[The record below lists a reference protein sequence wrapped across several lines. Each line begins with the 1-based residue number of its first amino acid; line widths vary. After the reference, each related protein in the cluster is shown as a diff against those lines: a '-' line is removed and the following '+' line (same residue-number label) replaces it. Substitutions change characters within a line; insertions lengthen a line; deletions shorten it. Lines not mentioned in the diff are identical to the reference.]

1 MGGARFVE
9 FNCKSGRTN
18 YMKKHHLC
26 LISVAVL
33 TAGCTSYRHPEPVQA
48 KDALRHAMTEQ
59 SKAGALT
66 SVPKSVQSEL
76 LQLNRP
82 PQAISMPEPRLRI
95 AAHDVDAV
103 EFFGS
108 LFKGSRYS
116 VAVHPG
122 VAGQISVEL
131 KDVTLTEVLAV
142 VGDMYGFDVQRK
154 GNVFHVYPA
163 GLRTETIPVN
173 YLMMSRRGLS
183 RTSVSTGGVA
193 SNDSNSSNNNNF
205 DNANGSTNNNT
216 SNRSSNGG
224 SGSDGNGTRIETDT
238 NSDYWTDLRDTLQ
251 ILVGSG
257 DGRAVITSPQAG
269 LVTVRAYPK
278 ELKAVREFLSQSESH
293 LKRQVVLEARILEVA
308 LSEGYEQGVDWSGL
322 TASWDGN
329 KGIPTVAQP
338 ILTAPGSDP
347 AYKLLNGAGSLGTSL
362 VGATNPIFKAI
373 GGGAGFT
380 ITDGNFNVAVNLLKT
395 QGDVNTLSSPRVTA
409 TNNQKAVIKVGTDE
423 YYVTNASTTITT
435 TPTGTDKTPNVEL
448 TPFFSGIALDV
459 TPQIDEDGKVLLH
472 IHPSV
477 IDTEEQN
484 KVIDMGTTG
493 GKLQLPLA
501 KSSIRESD
509 TVVQANNGD
518 IIVIGGLMKTDKQ
531 EIVSKV
537 PLLGDIPWVGEAFT
551 NRREST
557 KKVELVIL
565 LKPTV
570 VEKDTWQNELQRSS
584 ELLDKWYPPKG

>member
-1 MGGARFVE
+1 
-9 FNCKSGRTN
+9 
-18 YMKKHHLC
+18 MKKHPFC
-26 LISVAVL
+26 LLPLALAV
-33 TAGCTSYRHPEPVQA
+33 AGCTTYRHPEPVQA
-48 KDALRHAMTEQ
+48 KDALKQAMSEQ
-59 SKAGALT
+59 SPTAPLT
-66 SVPKSVQSEL
+66 SLPPSVQSEL

-82 PQAISMPEPRLRI
+82 QQPMTIPEKRMRI

-122 VAGQISVEL
+122 VAGVISVEL
-131 KDVTLTEVLAV
+131 KDVTLQEALAT

-173 YLMMSRRGLS
+173 YLMMARRGLS
-183 RTSVSTGGVA
+183 RTSVSTGGVTA
-193 SNDSNSSNNNNF
+193 NDNNNGNNNNF
-205 DNANGSTNNNT
+205 DNGLNNSGNNNSQGNT
-216 SNRSSNGG
+216 AGG
-224 SGSDGNGTRIETDT
+224 DNNTNSNGTRIETDS
-238 NSDYWTDLRDTLQ
+238 NNDYWTDLRDALQTL
-251 ILVGSG
+251 IGTG
-257 DGRAVITSPQAG
+257 EGRAVITSPQAG

-278 ELKAVREFLSQSESH
+278 ELKAVREFLDQSGEH
-293 LKRQVVLEARILEVA
+293 LKRQVVLEARILEVS
-308 LSEGYEQGVDWSGL
+308 LNEGYEQGVDWSGL
-322 TASWDGN
+322 SASWDGG
-329 KGIPTVAQP
+329 KGIT
-338 ILTAPGSDP
+338 G
-347 AYKLLNGAGSLGTSL
+347 GGSLMDS
-362 VGATNPIFKAI
+362 PIASTPNQIFRAL

-380 ITDGNFNVAVNLLKT
+380 ISDGNFNVAVSLLKT

-423 YYVTNASTTITT
+423 YFVTNASTTTT
-435 TPTGTDKTPNVEL
+435 TSGTSAPIVTPNVEL

-459 TPQIDEDGKVLLH
+459 TPQIDEQGKVLLH

-477 IDTEEQN
+477 IDTEEQS
-484 KVIDMGTTG
+484 KTISVGTADP
-493 GKLQLPLA
+493 LVLPLA

-518 IIVIGGLMKTDKQ
+518 IIVIGGLMKTDRQ

-551 NRREST
+551 NRRESNR
-557 KKVELVIL
+557 KVELVIL

-570 VEKDTWQNELQRSS
+570 VEKDTWQKELQRSS
-584 ELLDKWYPPKG
+584 ELLDKWYPSKG

>member
-1 MGGARFVE
+1 
-9 FNCKSGRTN
+9 
-18 YMKKHHLC
+18 MKKHHLC

-183 RTSVSTGGVA
+183 RTSVSTGGVT
-193 SNDSNSSNNNNF
+193 SNDNNNSNNNNL
-205 DNANGSTNNNT
+205 DNANGSANNST
-216 SNRSSNGG
+216 SNRSSNGS

-251 ILVGSG
+251 TLIGSG

-278 ELKAVREFLSQSESH
+278 ELKAVREFLNQSENH

-308 LSEGYEQGVDWSGL
+308 LNEGYEQGVDWSGL
-322 TASWDGN
+322 SASWDGN
-329 KGIPTVAQP
+329 KGIT
-338 ILTAPGSDP
+338 G
-347 AYKLLNGAGSLGTSL
+347 GGSLAPTQLPS
-362 VGATNPIFKAI
+362 TPNQIFSAL
-373 GGGAGFT
+373 GGGAGFK
-380 ITDGNFNVAVNLLKT
+380 ISDGNFNVAVNLLKT

-423 YYVTNASTTITT
+423 YFVTNASTTTVT
-435 TPTGTDKTPNVEL
+435 STGTAEPIVTPNVEL

-459 TPQIDEDGKVLLH
+459 TPQIDEEGKVLLH

-477 IDTEEQN
+477 IDTEEQKKIIN
-484 KVIDMGTTG
+484 VGTA
-493 GKLQLPLA
+493 KPLELPLA

>member
-1 MGGARFVE
+1 
-9 FNCKSGRTN
+9 
-18 YMKKHHLC
+18 MKKHHFC
-26 LISVAVL
+26 LLPLALAVA
-33 TAGCTSYRHPEPVQA
+33 ACTSYQHPEPVQA
-48 KDALRHAMTEQ
+48 KDALKQAMNEQ
-59 SKAGALT
+59 TPTAPLT
-66 SVPKSVQSEL
+66 TLPPSVQSEL

-82 PQAISMPEPRLRI
+82 QQPLAIPEKRLRI

-122 VAGQISVEL
+122 VAGAISVEL
-131 KDVTLTEVLAV
+131 KDVTLQEALAT

-173 YLMMSRRGLS
+173 YLMMARRGLS
-183 RTSVSTGGVA
+183 RTSVSTGGVTA
-193 SNDSNSSNNNNF
+193 NDNNNNGNNNF
-205 DNANGSTNNNT
+205 DSSGNNNGG
-216 SNRSSNGG
+216 NNNLGSSNGDNG
-224 SGSDGNGTRIETDT
+224 NSNNSNGTRIETDS
-238 NSDYWTDLRDTLQ
+238 NNDYWTDLRDALQTL
-251 ILVGSG
+251 IGTG

-278 ELKAVREFLSQSESH
+278 ELKAVREFLDQSGEH
-293 LKRQVVLEARILEVA
+293 LKRQVVLEARILEVS
-308 LSEGYEQGVDWSGL
+308 LNEGYEQGVDWSGL
-322 TASWDGN
+322 SASWDGN
-329 KGIPTVAQP
+329 KGIT
-338 ILTAPGSDP
+338 G
-347 AYKLLNGAGSLGTSL
+347 GGSLLDS
-362 VGATNPIFKAI
+362 PIASTPNQIFRAL

-380 ITDGNFNVAVNLLKT
+380 ISDGNFNVAVSLLKT

-423 YYVTNASTTITT
+423 YFVTNASTTTT
-435 TPTGTDKTPNVEL
+435 TSGNSAPIVTPNVEL

-459 TPQIDEDGKVLLH
+459 TPQIDEAGRVLLH

-484 KVIDMGTTG
+484 KTINVGTADP
-493 GKLQLPLA
+493 LVLPLA
-501 KSSIRESD
+501 KSAIRESD

-570 VEKDTWQNELQRSS
+570 VEKDTWQQELQRSS

>member
-1 MGGARFVE
+1 
-9 FNCKSGRTN
+9 
-18 YMKKHHLC
+18 MKKHRLC
-26 LISVAVL
+26 LITVAMMA
-33 TAGCTSYRHPEPVQA
+33 AGCTTYQHPEPTQA
-48 KDALRHAMTEQ
+48 KDALKQAMNEQ
-59 SKAGALT
+59 QKQAAPLTAL
-66 SVPKSVQSEL
+66 PKSVQSEL

-82 PQAISMPEPRLRI
+82 QMPVGMPEKRLRI
-95 AAHDVDAV
+95 AAHDVEAV

-122 VAGQISVEL
+122 VAGLVSVEL
-131 KDVTLTEVLAV
+131 KDVTLPEVLAV

-154 GNVFHVYPA
+154 GNVFHIYPA

-183 RTSVSTGGVA
+183 RTSVSTGGVTA
-193 SNDSNSSNNNNF
+193 NDSNNSSDSSFDSASNNN
-205 DNANGSTNNNT
+205 STNNSSGN
-216 SNRSSNGG
+216 NSNGN
-224 SGSDGNGTRIETDT
+224 SSNGTRIETDT
-238 NSDYWTDLRDTLQ
+238 NSDYWTDLRDSLQTL
-251 ILVGSG
+251 IGTG

-269 LVTVRAYPK
+269 LVTIRAYPK
-278 ELKAVREFLSQSESH
+278 ELKAVREFLTQSESH
-293 LKRQVVLEARILEVA
+293 LKRQVVLEARIIEVA
-308 LSEGYEQGVDWSGL
+308 LNEGYEQGVDWSGL
-322 TASWDGN
+322 SASWDGN
-329 KGIPTVAQP
+329 KGIT
-338 ILTAPGSDP
+338 G
-347 AYKLLNGAGSLGTSL
+347 GGSLANTQL
-362 VGATNPIFKAI
+362 PTTPNQIFTAL
-373 GGGAGFT
+373 GGGAGFKVS
-380 ITDGNFNVAVNLLKT
+380 DGNFNVAVNLLKT

-423 YYVTNASTTITT
+423 YFVTNASTTTVSTT
-435 TPTGTDKTPNVEL
+435 SGDRTTPNVEL
-448 TPFFSGIALDV
+448 TPFFSGISLDV
-459 TPQIDEDGKVLLH
+459 TPQIDEEGKVLLH

-477 IDTEEQN
+477 IDTEEQTKTI
-484 KVIDMGTTG
+484 KVTDSDT
-493 GKLQLPLA
+493 LVLPLA

-531 EIVSKV
+531 ESVSKV

-557 KKVELVIL
+557 KKVELVIM

-584 ELLDKWYPPKG
+584 ELLDKWYPAKG

>member
-1 MGGARFVE
+1 
-9 FNCKSGRTN
+9 
-18 YMKKHHLC
+18 MKKHRLC
-26 LISVAVL
+26 LITVAMMA
-33 TAGCTSYRHPEPVQA
+33 AGCTTYQHPEPTQA
-48 KDALRHAMTEQ
+48 KDALKQAMNEQ
-59 SKAGALT
+59 QKQAAPLTAL
-66 SVPKSVQSEL
+66 PKSVQSEL

-82 PQAISMPEPRLRI
+82 QIPVGMPEKRLRI
-95 AAHDVDAV
+95 AAHDVEAV

-122 VAGQISVEL
+122 VAGLVSVEL
-131 KDVTLTEVLAV
+131 KDVTLPEVLAV

-154 GNVFHVYPA
+154 GNVFHIYPA

-183 RTSVSTGGVA
+183 RTSVSTGGVTA
-193 SNDSNSSNNNNF
+193 NDSNNSSDSSFDSASNNNS
-205 DNANGSTNNNT
+205 GSNSST
-216 SNRSSNGG
+216 SNNSSGDNN
-224 SGSDGNGTRIETDT
+224 NGTRIETDT
-238 NSDYWTDLRDTLQ
+238 NSDYWTDLRDSLQTL
-251 ILVGSG
+251 IGTG

-269 LVTVRAYPK
+269 LVTIRAYPK
-278 ELKAVREFLSQSESH
+278 ELKAVREFLTQSESH
-293 LKRQVVLEARILEVA
+293 LKRQVVLEARIIEVA
-308 LSEGYEQGVDWSGL
+308 LNEGYEQGVDWSGL
-322 TASWDGN
+322 SASWDGN
-329 KGIPTVAQP
+329 KGITGGQ
-338 ILTAPGSDP
+338 
-347 AYKLLNGAGSLGTSL
+347 SLANTQLPS
-362 VGATNPIFKAI
+362 TPNQIFSAL
-373 GGGAGFT
+373 GGGAGFK
-380 ITDGNFNVAVNLLKT
+380 ISDGNFNVAVNLLKT

-435 TPTGTDKTPNVEL
+435 TSTGTDKTPNVEL

-459 TPQIDEDGKVLLH
+459 TPQIDEEGKVLLH

-484 KVIDMGTTG
+484 KVIDMGTSG

-557 KKVELVIL
+557 KKVELVIM

-584 ELLDKWYPPKG
+584 ELLDKWYPAKG

>member
-1 MGGARFVE
+1 
-9 FNCKSGRTN
+9 
-18 YMKKHHLC
+18 MKKHRLC
-26 LISVAVL
+26 LITVAMMA
-33 TAGCTSYRHPEPVQA
+33 TGCTTYQHPEPTQA
-48 KDALRHAMTEQ
+48 KDALKQAMNEQ
-59 SKAGALT
+59 QKQAAPLTAL
-66 SVPKSVQSEL
+66 PKSVQSEL

-82 PQAISMPEPRLRI
+82 QMPVGMPEKRLRI
-95 AAHDVDAV
+95 AAHDVEAV

-122 VAGQISVEL
+122 VAGLVSVEL
-131 KDVTLTEVLAV
+131 KDVTLPEVLAV

-154 GNVFHVYPA
+154 GNVFHIYPA

-183 RTSVSTGGVA
+183 RTSVSTGGVTA
-193 SNDSNSSNNNNF
+193 NDSNNSSDSSFDSASNNN
-205 DNANGSTNNNT
+205 STNNSSGNN
-216 SNRSSNGG
+216 SNGNSSNG
-224 SGSDGNGTRIETDT
+224 SRIETDT
-238 NSDYWTDLRDTLQ
+238 NSDYWTDLRDSLQTL
-251 ILVGSG
+251 IGTG

-269 LVTVRAYPK
+269 LVTIRAYPK
-278 ELKAVREFLSQSESH
+278 ELKAVREFLNQSDSH
-293 LKRQVVLEARILEVA
+293 LKRQVVLEARIIEVA
-308 LSEGYEQGVDWSGL
+308 LNEGYEQGVDWSGL
-322 TASWDGN
+322 SASWDGN
-329 KGIPTVAQP
+329 KGIT
-338 ILTAPGSDP
+338 G
-347 AYKLLNGAGSLGTSL
+347 GGSLANTQL
-362 VGATNPIFKAI
+362 PTTPNQIFTAL
-373 GGGAGFT
+373 GGGAGFKVS
-380 ITDGNFNVAVNLLKT
+380 DGNFNVAVNLLKT

-423 YYVTNASTTITT
+423 YFVTNASTTTVSTT
-435 TPTGTDKTPNVEL
+435 SGDRTTPNVEL
-448 TPFFSGIALDV
+448 TPFFSGISLDV
-459 TPQIDEDGKVLLH
+459 TPQIDEEGKVLLH

-477 IDTEEQN
+477 IDTEEQTKTI
-484 KVIDMGTTG
+484 KVTDSDT
-493 GKLQLPLA
+493 LVLPLA

-557 KKVELVIL
+557 KKVELVIM

-584 ELLDKWYPPKG
+584 ELLDKWYPAKG

>member
-1 MGGARFVE
+1 
-9 FNCKSGRTN
+9 
-18 YMKKHHLC
+18 MKKHHFC
-26 LISVAVL
+26 LLPLALAVA
-33 TAGCTSYRHPEPVQA
+33 ACTSYQHPEPVQA
-48 KDALRHAMTEQ
+48 KDALKQAMNEQ
-59 SKAGALT
+59 TPTAPLT
-66 SVPKSVQSEL
+66 TLPPSVQSEL

-82 PQAISMPEPRLRI
+82 QQPLAVPEKRLRI

-122 VAGQISVEL
+122 VAGAISVEL
-131 KDVTLTEVLAV
+131 KGVTLQEALAT

-173 YLMMSRRGLS
+173 YLMMARRGLS
-183 RTSVSTGGVA
+183 RTSVSTGGVTA
-193 SNDSNSSNNNNF
+193 NDNNNN
-205 DNANGSTNNNT
+205 GNNNVD
-216 SNRSSNGG
+216 SSGNNNGGNNNLGSSNGDNG
-224 SGSDGNGTRIETDT
+224 NSNNSNGTRIETDS
-238 NSDYWTDLRDTLQ
+238 NNDYWTDLRDALQTL
-251 ILVGSG
+251 IGTG
-257 DGRAVITSPQAG
+257 EGRAVITSPQAG

-278 ELKAVREFLSQSESH
+278 ELKAVREFLDQSGEH
-293 LKRQVVLEARILEVA
+293 LKRQVVLEARILEVS
-308 LSEGYEQGVDWSGL
+308 LNEGYEQGVDWSGL
-322 TASWDGN
+322 SASWDGN
-329 KGIPTVAQP
+329 KGIT
-338 ILTAPGSDP
+338 G
-347 AYKLLNGAGSLGTSL
+347 GGSLLDS
-362 VGATNPIFKAI
+362 PIASTPNQIFRAL

-380 ITDGNFNVAVNLLKT
+380 ISDGNFNVAVSLLKT

-423 YYVTNASTTITT
+423 YFVTNASTTTT
-435 TPTGTDKTPNVEL
+435 TSGNSAPIVTPNVEL

-459 TPQIDEDGKVLLH
+459 TPQIDEAGRVLLH

-484 KVIDMGTTG
+484 KTINVGTADP
-493 GKLQLPLA
+493 LVLPLA
-501 KSSIRESD
+501 KSAIRESD

-570 VEKDTWQNELQRSS
+570 VEKDTWQQELQRSS

>member
-1 MGGARFVE
+1 
-9 FNCKSGRTN
+9 
-18 YMKKHHLC
+18 MKKHRLC
-26 LISVAVL
+26 LITVAMMA
-33 TAGCTSYRHPEPVQA
+33 AGCTTYQHPEPTQA
-48 KDALRHAMTEQ
+48 KDALKQAMNEQ
-59 SKAGALT
+59 QKQAAPLTAL
-66 SVPKSVQSEL
+66 PKSVQSEL

-82 PQAISMPEPRLRI
+82 QMPVGMPEKRLRI
-95 AAHDVDAV
+95 AAHDVEAV

-122 VAGQISVEL
+122 VAGLVSVEL
-131 KDVTLTEVLAV
+131 KDVTLPEVLAV

-154 GNVFHVYPA
+154 GNVFHIYPA

-183 RTSVSTGGVA
+183 RTSVSTGGVTANDNNNGSNNSSFDSA
-193 SNDSNSSNNNNF
+193 SNNSGSNSS
-205 DNANGSTNNNT
+205 
-216 SNRSSNGG
+216 SSNNS
-224 SGSDGNGTRIETDT
+224 SGDNSNGTRIETDT
-238 NSDYWTDLRDTLQ
+238 NSDYWTDLRDSLQTL
-251 ILVGSG
+251 IGTG

-269 LVTVRAYPK
+269 LVTIRAYPK
-278 ELKAVREFLSQSESH
+278 ELKAVREFLNQSDSH
-293 LKRQVVLEARILEVA
+293 LKRQVVLEARIIEVA
-308 LSEGYEQGVDWSGL
+308 LNEGYEQGVDWSGL
-322 TASWDGN
+322 SASWDGN
-329 KGIPTVAQP
+329 KGITGGQ
-338 ILTAPGSDP
+338 
-347 AYKLLNGAGSLGTSL
+347 SLANTQLPS
-362 VGATNPIFKAI
+362 TPNQIFSAL
-373 GGGAGFT
+373 GGGAGFK
-380 ITDGNFNVAVNLLKT
+380 ISDGNFNVAVNLLKT

-435 TPTGTDKTPNVEL
+435 TSTGTDKTPNVEL

-459 TPQIDEDGKVLLH
+459 TPQIDEEGKVLLH

-484 KVIDMGTTG
+484 KVIDMGTSG

-557 KKVELVIL
+557 KKVELVIM

-584 ELLDKWYPPKG
+584 ELLDKWYPAKG

>member
-1 MGGARFVE
+1 
-9 FNCKSGRTN
+9 
-18 YMKKHHLC
+18 MKKHRLC
-26 LISVAVL
+26 LITVAMMA
-33 TAGCTSYRHPEPVQA
+33 TGCTTYQHPEPTQA
-48 KDALRHAMTEQ
+48 KDALKQAMNEQ
-59 SKAGALT
+59 QKQAAPLTAL
-66 SVPKSVQSEL
+66 PKSVQSEL

-82 PQAISMPEPRLRI
+82 QMPVGMPEKRLRI
-95 AAHDVDAV
+95 AAHDVEAV

-122 VAGQISVEL
+122 VAGLVSVEL
-131 KDVTLTEVLAV
+131 KDVTLPEVLAV

-154 GNVFHVYPA
+154 GNVFHIYPA

-183 RTSVSTGGVA
+183 RTSVSTGGVTA
-193 SNDSNSSNNNNF
+193 NDSNNSSDSSFDSASNNN
-205 DNANGSTNNNT
+205 STNNSSGN
-216 SNRSSNGG
+216 NSNGN
-224 SGSDGNGTRIETDT
+224 SSNGTRIETDT
-238 NSDYWTDLRDTLQ
+238 NSDYWTDLRDSLQTL
-251 ILVGSG
+251 IGTG

-269 LVTVRAYPK
+269 LVTIRAYPK
-278 ELKAVREFLSQSESH
+278 ELKAVREFLNQSDSH
-293 LKRQVVLEARILEVA
+293 LKRQVVLEARIIEVA
-308 LSEGYEQGVDWSGL
+308 LNEGYEQGVDWSGL
-322 TASWDGN
+322 SASWDGN
-329 KGIPTVAQP
+329 KGIT
-338 ILTAPGSDP
+338 G
-347 AYKLLNGAGSLGTSL
+347 GGSLANTQL
-362 VGATNPIFKAI
+362 PTTPNQIFTAL
-373 GGGAGFT
+373 GGGAGFKVS
-380 ITDGNFNVAVNLLKT
+380 DGNFNVAVNLLKT

-423 YYVTNASTTITT
+423 YFVTNASTTTVSTT
-435 TPTGTDKTPNVEL
+435 SGDRTTPNVEL
-448 TPFFSGIALDV
+448 TPFFSGISLDV
-459 TPQIDEDGKVLLH
+459 TPQIDEEGKVLLH

-477 IDTEEQN
+477 IDTEEQTKTI
-484 KVIDMGTTG
+484 KVTDSDT
-493 GKLQLPLA
+493 LVLPLA

-557 KKVELVIL
+557 KKVELVIM

-584 ELLDKWYPPKG
+584 ELLDKWYPAKG

>member
-1 MGGARFVE
+1 
-9 FNCKSGRTN
+9 
-18 YMKKHHLC
+18 MKKHYLC
-26 LISVAVL
+26 LISAAVL

-59 SKAGALT
+59 NKGGALT

-82 PQAISMPEPRLRI
+82 PQVISMPEPRLRI

-193 SNDSNSSNNNNF
+193 SNENNSSNNNNF
-205 DNANGSTNNNT
+205 DNANNNTNNST
-216 SNRSSNGG
+216 SNRSSNGN
-224 SGSDGNGTRIETDT
+224 SNSDSNGTRIETDT

-251 ILVGSG
+251 TLIGSG

-269 LVTVRAYPK
+269 LVTIRAYPK
-278 ELKAVREFLSQSESH
+278 ELKAVREFLNQSESH
-293 LKRQVVLEARILEVA
+293 LKRQVVLEARILEVS
-308 LSEGYEQGVDWSGL
+308 LNEGYEQGVDWSGL
-322 TASWDGN
+322 SASWDGN
-329 KGIPTVAQP
+329 KGIT
-338 ILTAPGSDP
+338 G
-347 AYKLLNGAGSLGTSL
+347 GGSLTPSTI
-362 VGATNPIFKAI
+362 ANTPNQIFSAL
-373 GGGAGFT
+373 GGGAGFK
-380 ITDGNFNVAVNLLKT
+380 ISDGNFNVAVNLLKT

-423 YYVTNASTTITT
+423 YFVTNASTTTT
-435 TPTGTDKTPNVEL
+435 TSGTSAPIVTPNVEL

-459 TPQIDEDGKVLLH
+459 TPQIDEEGKVLLH

-477 IDTEEQN
+477 IDTEEQ
-484 KVIDMGTTG
+484 KKTIDVGTADP
-493 GKLQLPLA
+493 LILPLA

-551 NRREST
+551 NRRKST

>member
-1 MGGARFVE
+1 
-9 FNCKSGRTN
+9 
-18 YMKKHHLC
+18 MKKPPFC
-26 LISVAVL
+26 LLPLALAV
-33 TAGCTSYRHPEPVQA
+33 AGCTTYRHPEPVQA
-48 KDALRHAMTEQ
+48 KDALKQAMSEQ
-59 SKAGALT
+59 SPTAPLT
-66 SVPKSVQSEL
+66 SLPPSVQSEL

-82 PQAISMPEPRLRI
+82 QQPMTIPEKRMRI

-122 VAGQISVEL
+122 VAGVISVEL
-131 KDVTLTEVLAV
+131 KDVTLQEALAT

-173 YLMMSRRGLS
+173 YLMMARRGLS
-183 RTSVSTGGVA
+183 RTSVSTGGVTA
-193 SNDSNSSNNNNF
+193 NDNNNGNNNNF
-205 DNANGSTNNNT
+205 DNGLNNSGNNNSQGNTANGDNNT
-216 SNRSSNGG
+216 NS
-224 SGSDGNGTRIETDT
+224 NGTRIETDS
-238 NSDYWTDLRDTLQ
+238 NNDYWTDLRDALQTL
-251 ILVGSG
+251 IGTG
-257 DGRAVITSPQAG
+257 EGRAVITSPQAG

-278 ELKAVREFLSQSESH
+278 ELKAVREFLDQSGEH
-293 LKRQVVLEARILEVA
+293 LKRQVVLEARILEVS
-308 LSEGYEQGVDWSGL
+308 LNEGYEQGVDWSGL
-322 TASWDGN
+322 SASWDGG
-329 KGIPTVAQP
+329 KGIT
-338 ILTAPGSDP
+338 G
-347 AYKLLNGAGSLGTSL
+347 GGSLMDS
-362 VGATNPIFKAI
+362 PIASTPNQIFRAL

-380 ITDGNFNVAVNLLKT
+380 ISDGNFNVAVSLLKT

-423 YYVTNASTTITT
+423 YFVTNASTTTT
-435 TPTGTDKTPNVEL
+435 TSGTSAPIVTPNVEL

-459 TPQIDEDGKVLLH
+459 TPQIDEQGKVLLH

-477 IDTEEQN
+477 IDTEEQSKTIN
-484 KVIDMGTTG
+484 VGTADP
-493 GKLQLPLA
+493 LVLPLA

-518 IIVIGGLMKTDKQ
+518 IIVIGGLMKTDRQ

-551 NRREST
+551 NRRESNR
-557 KKVELVIL
+557 KVELVIL

-570 VEKDTWQNELQRSS
+570 VEKDTWQKELQRSS

>member
-1 MGGARFVE
+1 
-9 FNCKSGRTN
+9 
-18 YMKKHHLC
+18 MKKNHLC

-33 TAGCTSYRHPEPVQA
+33 AAGCTSYQHPEPVQA
-48 KDALRHAMTEQ
+48 KDALKHAMAEQ
-59 SKAGALT
+59 NKVGGLAT
-66 SVPKSVQSEL
+66 VPKSVQSEL
-76 LQLNRP
+76 LQMNRP
-82 PQAISMPEPRLRI
+82 PQAFSMPEPRLRI

-131 KDVTLTEVLAV
+131 KDVTLSEVLAV

-183 RTSVSTGGVA
+183 RTSVSTGGVTA
-193 SNDSNSSNNNNF
+193 NGNSSNF
-205 DNANGSTNNNT
+205 DNANSGSNNSSNASNGNT
-216 SNRSSNGG
+216 SSNN
-224 SGSDGNGTRIETDT
+224 GNGTRIETDT
-238 NSDYWTDLRDTLQ
+238 DSDYWTDLRTSLEM
-251 ILVGSG
+251 LVGSG

-269 LVTVRAYPK
+269 LVTIRAYPK
-278 ELKAVREFLSQSESH
+278 ELKAVREFLSQSETH

-308 LSEGYEQGVDWSGL
+308 LNEGYEQGVDWSGL
-322 TASWDGN
+322 SASWDGN
-329 KGIPTVAQP
+329 KGIT
-338 ILTAPGSDP
+338 G
-347 AYKLLNGAGSLGTSL
+347 GGSLAPTQL
-362 VGATNPIFKAI
+362 PTTPNQIFTAL
-373 GGGAGFT
+373 GGGAGFK
-380 ITDGNFNVAVNLLKT
+380 ISDGNFNVAVNLLKT

-423 YYVTNASTTITT
+423 YFVTNATSTVTSTTA
-435 TPTGTDKTPNVEL
+435 GTERTPNVEL

-459 TPQIDEDGKVLLH
+459 TPQIDEEGKVLLH

-484 KVIDMGTTG
+484 KTINLGTTG
-493 GKLQLPLA
+493 GTLELPLA

-537 PLLGDIPWVGEAFT
+537 PLLGDIPWIGEAFT

>member
-1 MGGARFVE
+1 
-9 FNCKSGRTN
+9 
-18 YMKKHHLC
+18 MKKHRLC
-26 LISVAVL
+26 LITVAMMA
-33 TAGCTSYRHPEPVQA
+33 AGCTTYQHPEPTQA
-48 KDALRHAMTEQ
+48 KDALKQAMNDQQKQAAPLT
-59 SKAGALT
+59 AL
-66 SVPKSVQSEL
+66 PKSVQSEL

-82 PQAISMPEPRLRI
+82 QMPVGMPEKRLRI
-95 AAHDVDAV
+95 AAHDVEAV

-122 VAGQISVEL
+122 VAGLVSVEL
-131 KDVTLTEVLAV
+131 KDVTLPEVLAV

-154 GNVFHVYPA
+154 GNVFHIYPA

-183 RTSVSTGGVA
+183 RTSVSTGGVTA
-193 SNDSNSSNNNNF
+193 NDSNNDSNGSFDNSSSNN
-205 DNANGSTNNNT
+205 STNN
-216 SNRSSNGG
+216 SSGNNS
-224 SGSDGNGTRIETDT
+224 SGDSSNGTRIETDT
-238 NSDYWTDLRDTLQ
+238 NSDYWTDLRDSLQTL
-251 ILVGSG
+251 IGSG

-269 LVTVRAYPK
+269 LVTIRAYPK

-293 LKRQVVLEARILEVA
+293 LKRQVVLEARIIEVA
-308 LSEGYEQGVDWSGL
+308 LNEGYEQGVDWSGL
-322 TASWDGN
+322 SASWDGN
-329 KGIPTVAQP
+329 KGITGGGSAANSQLPTTPNQ
-338 ILTAPGSDP
+338 
-347 AYKLLNGAGSLGTSL
+347 
-362 VGATNPIFKAI
+362 IFSAL
-373 GGGAGFT
+373 GGGAGFK
-380 ITDGNFNVAVNLLKT
+380 ISDGNFNVAVNLLKT

-423 YYVTNASTTITT
+423 YFVTNASTTTVT
-435 TPTGTDKTPNVEL
+435 STGTAEPIVTPNVEL

-459 TPQIDEDGKVLLH
+459 TPQIDEEGRVLLH

-477 IDTEEQN
+477 IDTEEQKKIIN
-484 KVIDMGTTG
+484 VGTA
-493 GKLQLPLA
+493 KPLELPLA

-557 KKVELVIL
+557 KKVELVIM

-584 ELLDKWYPPKG
+584 ELLDKWYPAKG

>member
-1 MGGARFVE
+1 
-9 FNCKSGRTN
+9 
-18 YMKKHHLC
+18 MKKHRLC
-26 LISVAVL
+26 LITVAMMA
-33 TAGCTSYRHPEPVQA
+33 AGCTTYQHPEPTQA
-48 KDALRHAMTEQ
+48 KDALKQAMNEQ
-59 SKAGALT
+59 QKQAAPLTAL
-66 SVPKSVQSEL
+66 PKSVQSEL

-82 PQAISMPEPRLRI
+82 QMPVGMPEKRLRI
-95 AAHDVDAV
+95 AAHDVEAV

-122 VAGQISVEL
+122 VAGLVSVEL
-131 KDVTLTEVLAV
+131 KDVTLPEVLAV

-154 GNVFHVYPA
+154 GNVFHIYPA

-183 RTSVSTGGVA
+183 RTSVSTGGVTA
-193 SNDSNSSNNNNF
+193 NDSNNSSDSSFDSASNNN
-205 DNANGSTNNNT
+205 STNNSSGN
-216 SNRSSNGG
+216 NSNGD
-224 SGSDGNGTRIETDT
+224 SSNGTRIETDT
-238 NSDYWTDLRDTLQ
+238 NSDYWTDLRDSLQTL
-251 ILVGSG
+251 IGTG

-269 LVTVRAYPK
+269 LVTIRAYPK
-278 ELKAVREFLSQSESH
+278 ELKAVREFLNQSDSH
-293 LKRQVVLEARILEVA
+293 LKRQVVLEARIIEVA
-308 LSEGYEQGVDWSGL
+308 LNEGYEQGVDWSGL
-322 TASWDGN
+322 SASWDGN
-329 KGIPTVAQP
+329 KGIT
-338 ILTAPGSDP
+338 G
-347 AYKLLNGAGSLGTSL
+347 GGSLANTQL
-362 VGATNPIFKAI
+362 PTTPNQIFTAL
-373 GGGAGFT
+373 GGGAGFKVS
-380 ITDGNFNVAVNLLKT
+380 DGNFNVAVNLLKT

-423 YYVTNASTTITT
+423 YFVTNASTTTVSTT
-435 TPTGTDKTPNVEL
+435 SGDRTTPNVEL
-448 TPFFSGIALDV
+448 TPFFSGISLDV
-459 TPQIDEDGKVLLH
+459 TPQIDEEGKVLLH

-477 IDTEEQN
+477 IDTEEQTKTI
-484 KVIDMGTTG
+484 KVTDSDT
-493 GKLQLPLA
+493 LVLPLA

-557 KKVELVIL
+557 KKVELVIM

-584 ELLDKWYPPKG
+584 ELLDKWYPAKG

>member
-1 MGGARFVE
+1 
-9 FNCKSGRTN
+9 
-18 YMKKHHLC
+18 MKTHRLC
-26 LISVAVL
+26 LIAVAMMA
-33 TAGCTSYRHPEPVQA
+33 AGCTTYRHPEPTQA
-48 KDALRHAMTEQ
+48 KDALKQAMSEQ
-59 SKAGALT
+59 QKQAAPLT
-66 SVPKSVQSEL
+66 TLPESVQSEL

-82 PQAISMPEPRLRI
+82 QTPVPMPEKRLRV
-95 AAHDVDAV
+95 AAHDVEAV

-122 VAGQISVEL
+122 VSGLVSVEL
-131 KDVTLTEVLAV
+131 KDVTLQEVLAV

-154 GNVFHVYPA
+154 GNVFHIYPA

-183 RTSVSTGGVA
+183 RTSVSTGGVT
-193 SNDSNSSNNNNF
+193 SNDNNNSNNNSFDSANSNNTSTSNSS
-205 DNANGSTNNNT
+205 G
-216 SNRSSNGG
+216 SNGN
-224 SGSDGNGTRIETDT
+224 SDNSNGTRIETDT
-238 NSDYWTDLRDTLQ
+238 NSDYWTDLRTSLEML
-251 ILVGSG
+251 IGTG

-269 LVTVRAYPK
+269 LVTIRAYPK
-278 ELKAVREFLSQSESH
+278 ELKAVREFLNQSESH

-322 TASWDGN
+322 TASWGGN

-338 ILTAPGSDP
+338 ILTAPGSAP
-347 AYKLLNGAGSLGTSL
+347 AYNLLNGAGSLGSSL
-362 VGATNPIFKAI
+362 VGAANPIFKAI

-423 YYVTNASTTITT
+423 YFVTNASTTITT
-435 TPTGTDKTPNVEL
+435 NSSGVSDKTPNVEL

-459 TPQIDEDGKVLLH
+459 TPQIDEEGKVLLH

-493 GKLQLPLA
+493 GKLELPLA
-501 KSSIRESD
+501 RSSIRESD

-570 VEKDTWQNELQRSS
+570 VEKETWQNELQRSAD
-584 ELLDKWYPPKG
+584 LLDKWYPPKG

>member
-1 MGGARFVE
+1 
-9 FNCKSGRTN
+9 
-18 YMKKHHLC
+18 MKKHRLC
-26 LISVAVL
+26 LITVAMMA
-33 TAGCTSYRHPEPVQA
+33 AGCTTYQHPEPTQA
-48 KDALRHAMTEQ
+48 KDALKQAMNEQ
-59 SKAGALT
+59 QKQAAPLTAL
-66 SVPKSVQSEL
+66 PKSVQSEL

-82 PQAISMPEPRLRI
+82 QMLVGMPEARLRI

-122 VAGQISVEL
+122 VAGLVSVEL
-131 KDVTLTEVLAV
+131 KDVTLPEVLAV

-183 RTSVSTGGVA
+183 RTSVSTGGLTSNDNNNGSNNSSFNNA
-193 SNDSNSSNNNNF
+193 SNNS
-205 DNANGSTNNNT
+205 G
-216 SNRSSNGG
+216 SNRSSNG
-224 SGSDGNGTRIETDT
+224 SSNSDSNGTRIETDT

-251 ILVGSG
+251 TLIGSG

-269 LVTVRAYPK
+269 LVTIRAYPK
-278 ELKAVREFLSQSESH
+278 ELKAVREFLNQSESH

-308 LSEGYEQGVDWSGL
+308 LNEGYEQGVDWSGL
-322 TASWDGN
+322 SASRGGN
-329 KGIPTVAQP
+329 KGIT
-338 ILTAPGSDP
+338 G
-347 AYKLLNGAGSLGTSL
+347 GGSLTPSTI
-362 VGATNPIFKAI
+362 ANTPNQIFSAL
-373 GGGAGFT
+373 GGGAGFK
-380 ITDGNFNVAVNLLKT
+380 ISDGNFNMAVNLLKT

-423 YYVTNASTTITT
+423 YFVTNASTTTVT
-435 TPTGTDKTPNVEL
+435 STGTTEPIVTPNVEL

-459 TPQIDEDGKVLLH
+459 TPQIDEEGKVLLH

-477 IDTEEQN
+477 IDTEEQKKIIN
-484 KVIDMGTTG
+484 VGTA
-493 GKLQLPLA
+493 KPLELPLA

-557 KKVELVIL
+557 KKVELVIM

-584 ELLDKWYPPKG
+584 ELLDKWYPAKG

>member
-1 MGGARFVE
+1 
-9 FNCKSGRTN
+9 
-18 YMKKHHLC
+18 MKTHRLC
-26 LISVAVL
+26 LIAVAMMA
-33 TAGCTSYRHPEPVQA
+33 AGCTTYRHPEPTQA
-48 KDALRHAMTEQ
+48 KDALKQAMSEQ
-59 SKAGALT
+59 QKQAAPLT
-66 SVPKSVQSEL
+66 TLPESVQSEL

-82 PQAISMPEPRLRI
+82 QTPVPMPEKRLRI
-95 AAHDVDAV
+95 AAHDVEAV

-122 VAGQISVEL
+122 VSGLVSVEL
-131 KDVTLTEVLAV
+131 KDVTLQEVLAV

-154 GNVFHVYPA
+154 GNVFHIYPA

-183 RTSVSTGGVA
+183 RTSISTGGVT
-193 SNDSNSSNNNNF
+193 SNDNNNSNNNSFDSANSNNTSTSNSS
-205 DNANGSTNNNT
+205 G
-216 SNRSSNGG
+216 SNGN
-224 SGSDGNGTRIETDT
+224 SDNSNGTRIETDT
-238 NSDYWTDLRDTLQ
+238 NSDYWTDLRTSLEML
-251 ILVGSG
+251 IGTG

-269 LVTVRAYPK
+269 LVTIRAYPK
-278 ELKAVREFLSQSESH
+278 ELKAVREFLNQSESH

-322 TASWDGN
+322 TASWGGN

-338 ILTAPGSDP
+338 ILTAPGSAP
-347 AYKLLNGAGSLGTSL
+347 AYNLLNGAGSLGSSL
-362 VGATNPIFKAI
+362 VGAANPIFKAI

-423 YYVTNASTTITT
+423 YFVTNASTTITT
-435 TPTGTDKTPNVEL
+435 NSSGVSDKTPNVEL

-459 TPQIDEDGKVLLH
+459 TPQIDEEGKVLLH

-493 GKLQLPLA
+493 GKLELPLA
-501 KSSIRESD
+501 RSSIRESD

-570 VEKDTWQNELQRSS
+570 VEKETWQNELQRSAD
-584 ELLDKWYPPKG
+584 LLDKWYPPKG

>member
-1 MGGARFVE
+1 
-9 FNCKSGRTN
+9 
-18 YMKKHHLC
+18 MKTHRLC
-26 LISVAVL
+26 LIAVAMMA
-33 TAGCTSYRHPEPVQA
+33 AGCTTYRHPEPTQA
-48 KDALRHAMTEQ
+48 KDALKQAMSEQ
-59 SKAGALT
+59 QKQAAPLT
-66 SVPKSVQSEL
+66 TLPESVQSEL

-82 PQAISMPEPRLRI
+82 QTPVPMPEKRLRI
-95 AAHDVDAV
+95 AAHDVEAV

-122 VAGQISVEL
+122 VSGLVSVEL
-131 KDVTLTEVLAV
+131 KDVTLQEVLAV

-154 GNVFHVYPA
+154 GNVFHIYPA

-183 RTSVSTGGVA
+183 RTSVSTGGVT
-193 SNDSNSSNNNNF
+193 SNDNNNSNNNSF
-205 DNANGSTNNNT
+205 DSANSNNTSTNN
-216 SNRSSNGG
+216 SSGSNGN
-224 SGSDGNGTRIETDT
+224 SDNSNGTRIETDT
-238 NSDYWTDLRDTLQ
+238 NSDYWTDLRTSLEML
-251 ILVGSG
+251 IGTG

-269 LVTVRAYPK
+269 LVTIRAYPK
-278 ELKAVREFLSQSESH
+278 ELKAVREFLNQSESH

-322 TASWDGN
+322 TASWGGN

-338 ILTAPGSDP
+338 ILTAPGSAP
-347 AYKLLNGAGSLGTSL
+347 AYNLLNGAGSLGSSL
-362 VGATNPIFKAI
+362 VGAANPIFKAI

-423 YYVTNASTTITT
+423 YFVTNASTTITT
-435 TPTGTDKTPNVEL
+435 NSSGVSDKTPNVEL

-459 TPQIDEDGKVLLH
+459 TPQIDEEGKVLLH

-493 GKLQLPLA
+493 GKLELPLA
-501 KSSIRESD
+501 RSSIRESD

-570 VEKDTWQNELQRSS
+570 VEKETWQNELQRSAD
-584 ELLDKWYPPKG
+584 LLDKWYPPKG

>member
-1 MGGARFVE
+1 
-9 FNCKSGRTN
+9 
-18 YMKKHHLC
+18 MKKKPFC
-26 LISVAVL
+26 LLPLALAVG
-33 TAGCTSYRHPEPVQA
+33 GCPTYRHPEPVQA
-48 KDALRHAMTEQ
+48 KDALKQAMSEQ
-59 SKAGALT
+59 SPTAPLT
-66 SVPKSVQSEL
+66 SLPPSVQSEL

-82 PQAISMPEPRLRI
+82 QQPMTIPEKRMRI

-122 VAGQISVEL
+122 VAGVISVEL
-131 KDVTLTEVLAV
+131 KDVTLQEALAT

-173 YLMMSRRGLS
+173 YLMMARRGLS
-183 RTSVSTGGVA
+183 RTSVSTGGVTA
-193 SNDSNSSNNNNF
+193 NDNNNGNNNNF
-205 DNANGSTNNNT
+205 DNGLNSSGNNNSQGNT
-216 SNRSSNGG
+216 A
-224 SGSDGNGTRIETDT
+224 SGDNNTNSNGTRIETDS
-238 NSDYWTDLRDTLQ
+238 NNDYWTDLRDALQTL
-251 ILVGSG
+251 IGTG
-257 DGRAVITSPQAG
+257 EGRAVITSPQAG

-278 ELKAVREFLSQSESH
+278 ELKAVREFLDQSGEH
-293 LKRQVVLEARILEVA
+293 LKRQVVLEARILEVS
-308 LSEGYEQGVDWSGL
+308 LNEGYEQGVDWSGL
-322 TASWDGN
+322 SASWDGG
-329 KGIPTVAQP
+329 KGIT
-338 ILTAPGSDP
+338 G
-347 AYKLLNGAGSLGTSL
+347 GGSLMDS
-362 VGATNPIFKAI
+362 PIASTPNQIFRAL

-380 ITDGNFNVAVNLLKT
+380 ISDGNFNVAVSLLKT

-423 YYVTNASTTITT
+423 YFVTNASTTTT
-435 TPTGTDKTPNVEL
+435 TSGTSAPIVTPNVEL

-459 TPQIDEDGKVLLH
+459 TPQIDEQGKVLLH

-477 IDTEEQN
+477 IDTEEQS
-484 KVIDMGTTG
+484 KTISVGTADP
-493 GKLQLPLA
+493 LVLPLA

-518 IIVIGGLMKTDKQ
+518 IIVIGGLMKTDRQ

-551 NRREST
+551 NRRESNR
-557 KKVELVIL
+557 KVELVIL

-570 VEKDTWQNELQRSS
+570 VEKDTWQKELQRSS

>member
-1 MGGARFVE
+1 
-9 FNCKSGRTN
+9 
-18 YMKKHHLC
+18 MKKNHLC

-33 TAGCTSYRHPEPVQA
+33 AAGCTSYQHPEPVQA
-48 KDALRHAMTEQ
+48 KDALKHAMTEQ
-59 SKAGALT
+59 NKVGALAT
-66 SVPKSVQSEL
+66 VPKSVQSEL
-76 LQLNRP
+76 LQMNRP
-82 PQAISMPEPRLRI
+82 PQAISMPEQRLRI
-95 AAHDVDAV
+95 AAHDVEAV

-122 VAGQISVEL
+122 VGGLVSVEL
-131 KDVTLTEVLAV
+131 KDVTLPEVLAV

-183 RTSVSTGGVA
+183 RTSVSTGGVTA
-193 SNDSNSSNNNNF
+193 NDNNSNNSSV
-205 DNANGSTNNNT
+205 DNANGNSSGSNN
-216 SNRSSNGG
+216 SSNGS
-224 SGSDGNGTRIETDT
+224 SGSNSSNGTRIETDT
-238 NSDYWTDLRDTLQ
+238 NSDYWTDLRGSLEML
-251 ILVGSG
+251 IGSG

-269 LVTVRAYPK
+269 LVTIRAYPK
-278 ELKAVREFLSQSESH
+278 ELKAVREFLSQSETH

-308 LSEGYEQGVDWSGL
+308 LNEGYEQGVDWSGL
-322 TASWDGN
+322 SASWDGN
-329 KGIPTVAQP
+329 KGIT
-338 ILTAPGSDP
+338 G
-347 AYKLLNGAGSLGTSL
+347 GGSLSPTQL
-362 VGATNPIFKAI
+362 PTTPNQIFTAL
-373 GGGAGFT
+373 GGGAGFK
-380 ITDGNFNVAVNLLKT
+380 ISDGNFNVAVNLLKT

-423 YYVTNASTTITT
+423 YFVTKASTTITSNSS
-435 TPTGTDKTPNVEL
+435 GVSDRTPNVEL
-448 TPFFSGIALDV
+448 TPFFSGISLDV
-459 TPQIDEDGKVLLH
+459 TPQIDEEGKVLLH

-484 KVIDMGTTG
+484 KVIDMGTSG
-493 GKLQLPLA
+493 GRLELPLA

-537 PLLGDIPWVGEAFT
+537 PLLGDIPWIGEAFT

-570 VEKDTWQNELQRSS
+570 VEKDTWQNELKRSAD
-584 ELLDKWYPPKG
+584 LLDKWYPPKG

>member
-1 MGGARFVE
+1 
-9 FNCKSGRTN
+9 
-18 YMKKHHLC
+18 MKKHHFC
-26 LISVAVL
+26 LLPLALAVA
-33 TAGCTSYRHPEPVQA
+33 ACTSYQHPEPVQA
-48 KDALRHAMTEQ
+48 KDALKQAMNEQ
-59 SKAGALT
+59 TPTAPLT
-66 SVPKSVQSEL
+66 TLPPSVQSEL

-82 PQAISMPEPRLRI
+82 QQPLAVPEKRLRI

-122 VAGQISVEL
+122 VAGAISVEL
-131 KDVTLTEVLAV
+131 KDVTLQEALAT

-173 YLMMSRRGLS
+173 YLMMARRGLS
-183 RTSVSTGGVA
+183 RTSVSTGGVTA
-193 SNDSNSSNNNNF
+193 NDNNNNGNNNF
-205 DNANGSTNNNT
+205 DSSGNNN
-216 SNRSSNGG
+216 NGNNNLGSSNGDNG
-224 SGSDGNGTRIETDT
+224 NSNNSNGTRIETDS
-238 NSDYWTDLRDTLQ
+238 NNDYWTDLRDALQTL
-251 ILVGSG
+251 IGTG
-257 DGRAVITSPQAG
+257 EGRAVITSPQAG

-278 ELKAVREFLSQSESH
+278 ELKAVREFLDQSGEH
-293 LKRQVVLEARILEVA
+293 LKRQVVLEARILEVS
-308 LSEGYEQGVDWSGL
+308 LNEGYEQGVDWSGL
-322 TASWDGN
+322 SASWDGN
-329 KGIPTVAQP
+329 KGIT
-338 ILTAPGSDP
+338 G
-347 AYKLLNGAGSLGTSL
+347 GGSLLDS
-362 VGATNPIFKAI
+362 PIASTPNQIFRAL

-380 ITDGNFNVAVNLLKT
+380 ISDGNFNVAVSLLKT

-423 YYVTNASTTITT
+423 YFVTNASTTTT
-435 TPTGTDKTPNVEL
+435 TSGNSAPIVTPNVEL

-459 TPQIDEDGKVLLH
+459 TPQIDEAGRVLLH

-484 KVIDMGTTG
+484 KTINVGTADP
-493 GKLQLPLA
+493 LVLPLA
-501 KSSIRESD
+501 KSAIRESD

-570 VEKDTWQNELQRSS
+570 VEKDTWQQELQRSS

>member
-1 MGGARFVE
+1 
-9 FNCKSGRTN
+9 
-18 YMKKHHLC
+18 MKKNHLC

-33 TAGCTSYRHPEPVQA
+33 AAGCTSYRHPEPVQA
-48 KDALRHAMTEQ
+48 KDALKHAMTEQ
-59 SKAGALT
+59 NTVGALAT
-66 SVPKSVQSEL
+66 VPKSVQSEL
-76 LQLNRP
+76 LQMNRP
-82 PQAISMPEPRLRI
+82 QMPVGMPEQRLRI
-95 AAHDVDAV
+95 AAHDVEAV

-122 VAGQISVEL
+122 VGGLVSVEL
-131 KDVTLTEVLAV
+131 KDVTLPEVLAV

-183 RTSVSTGGVA
+183 RTSVSTGGVTA
-193 SNDSNSSNNNNF
+193 NDNNSNNSSV
-205 DNANGSTNNNT
+205 DNANGNSSGSNN
-216 SNRSSNGG
+216 SSNGS
-224 SGSDGNGTRIETDT
+224 SGSNSSNGTRIETDT
-238 NSDYWTDLRDTLQ
+238 NSDYWTDLRTSLEML
-251 ILVGSG
+251 IGSG

-269 LVTVRAYPK
+269 LVTIRAYPK
-278 ELKAVREFLSQSESH
+278 ELKAVREFLSQSETH

-308 LSEGYEQGVDWSGL
+308 LNEGYEQGVDWSGL
-322 TASWDGN
+322 SASWDGN
-329 KGIPTVAQP
+329 KGIT
-338 ILTAPGSDP
+338 G
-347 AYKLLNGAGSLGTSL
+347 GGSLSPTQL
-362 VGATNPIFKAI
+362 PTTPNQIFTAL
-373 GGGAGFT
+373 GGGAGFK
-380 ITDGNFNVAVNLLKT
+380 ISDGNFNVAVNLLKT

-423 YYVTNASTTITT
+423 YFVTKASTTITSNSS
-435 TPTGTDKTPNVEL
+435 GVSDRTPNVEL
-448 TPFFSGIALDV
+448 TPFFSGISLDV
-459 TPQIDEDGKVLLH
+459 TPQIDEEGKVLLH

-484 KVIDMGTTG
+484 KVIDMGTSG
-493 GKLQLPLA
+493 GRLELPLA

-537 PLLGDIPWVGEAFT
+537 PLLGDIPWIGEAFT

-570 VEKDTWQNELQRSS
+570 VEKDTWQNELKRSAD
-584 ELLDKWYPPKG
+584 LLDKWYPPKG

>member
-1 MGGARFVE
+1 
-9 FNCKSGRTN
+9 
-18 YMKKHHLC
+18 MKKNHLC

-33 TAGCTSYRHPEPVQA
+33 AAGCTSYQHPEPVQA
-48 KDALRHAMTEQ
+48 KDALKHAMAEQ
-59 SKAGALT
+59 NKVGGLAT
-66 SVPKSVQSEL
+66 VPKSVQSEL
-76 LQLNRP
+76 LQMNRP
-82 PQAISMPEPRLRI
+82 PQAFSMPEPRLRI

-131 KDVTLTEVLAV
+131 KDVTLSEVLAV

-183 RTSVSTGGVA
+183 RTSVSTGGVTA
-193 SNDSNSSNNNNF
+193 NGNNSNSSNF
-205 DNANGSTNNNT
+205 DNANSGSNNSSNASNGNT
-216 SNRSSNGG
+216 SSNN
-224 SGSDGNGTRIETDT
+224 GNGTRIETDT
-238 NSDYWTDLRDTLQ
+238 NSDYWTDLRTSLEM
-251 ILVGSG
+251 LVGSG

-269 LVTVRAYPK
+269 LVTIRAYPK
-278 ELKAVREFLSQSESH
+278 ELKAVREFLSQSETH

-308 LSEGYEQGVDWSGL
+308 LNEGYEQGVDWSGL
-322 TASWDGN
+322 SASWDGN
-329 KGIPTVAQP
+329 KGIT
-338 ILTAPGSDP
+338 G
-347 AYKLLNGAGSLGTSL
+347 GGSLAPTQL
-362 VGATNPIFKAI
+362 PTTPNQIFTAL
-373 GGGAGFT
+373 GGGAGFK
-380 ITDGNFNVAVNLLKT
+380 ISDGNFNVAVNLLKT

-423 YYVTNASTTITT
+423 YFVTNATSTVTSTTA
-435 TPTGTDKTPNVEL
+435 GTERTPNVEL

-459 TPQIDEDGKVLLH
+459 TPQIDEEGKVLLH

-484 KVIDMGTTG
+484 KTINLGTTG
-493 GKLQLPLA
+493 GKLELPLA

-537 PLLGDIPWVGEAFT
+537 PLLGDIPWIGEAFT

-584 ELLDKWYPPKG
+584 DLLDKWYPPKG

>member
-1 MGGARFVE
+1 M
-9 FNCKSGRTN
+9 NN
-18 YMKKHHLC
+18 MKKPHFC
-26 LISVAVL
+26 LLPLAL
-33 TAGCTSYRHPEPVQA
+33 AMAGCTTYKHPEPVQA
-48 KDALRHAMTEQ
+48 KDALKQAMTEQ
-59 SKAGALT
+59 NQTAPLT
-66 SVPKSVQSEL
+66 TLPPSVQSEL
-76 LQLNRP
+76 LQLNRLQQP
-82 PQAISMPEPRLRI
+82 VAVPEKRLRI

-122 VAGQISVEL
+122 VAGSISVEL
-131 KDVTLTEVLAV
+131 KDVTLQEALAV

-173 YLMMSRRGLS
+173 YLMMARRGLS
-183 RTSVSTGGVA
+183 RTSVSTGGVTA
-193 SNDSNSSNNNNF
+193 NDNNNNGNNNNF
-205 DNANGSTNNNT
+205 DGSSNNNGNNGNNNYG
-216 SNRSSNGG
+216 SSSNGD
-224 SGSDGNGTRIETDT
+224 SSNSDNSNGTRIETDS
-238 NSDYWTDLRDTLQ
+238 NNDYWTDLRDSLQTL
-251 ILVGSG
+251 IGTG
-257 DGRAVITSPQAG
+257 EGRAVITSPQAG

-278 ELKAVREFLSQSESH
+278 ELKAVRDFLDQSDEH
-293 LKRQVVLEARILEVA
+293 LKRQVVLEARILEVS
-308 LSEGYEQGVDWSGL
+308 LNEGYEQGVDWNGL
-322 TASWDGN
+322 SASWDGN
-329 KGIPTVAQP
+329 KGIR
-338 ILTAPGSDP
+338 G
-347 AYKLLNGAGSLGTSL
+347 GGSLGNSQ
-362 VGATNPIFKAI
+362 VGASNPIFNAI

-380 ITDGNFNVAVNLLKT
+380 ISDGNFVVAVDLLKT

-423 YYVTNASTTITT
+423 YFVTNASTTTT
-435 TPTGTDKTPNVEL
+435 TSGNSAPIVTPNVEL

-459 TPQIDEDGKVLLH
+459 TPQIDEQGRVLLH

-484 KVIDMGTTG
+484 KTINVGTADP
-493 GKLQLPLA
+493 LVLPLA

-537 PLLGDIPWVGEAFT
+537 PLLGNIPWVGEAFT

-570 VEKDTWQNELQRSS
+570 VEKDTWQQELQRSS

>member
-1 MGGARFVE
+1 
-9 FNCKSGRTN
+9 
-18 YMKKHHLC
+18 MKKHHFC
-26 LISVAVL
+26 LLPLALAVA
-33 TAGCTSYRHPEPVQA
+33 ACTSYQHPEPVQA
-48 KDALRHAMTEQ
+48 KDALKQAMNEQ
-59 SKAGALT
+59 TPTAPLT
-66 SVPKSVQSEL
+66 TLPPSVQSEL

-82 PQAISMPEPRLRI
+82 QQPLAVPEKRLRI

-122 VAGQISVEL
+122 VAGAISVEL
-131 KDVTLTEVLAV
+131 KDVTLQEALAT

-173 YLMMSRRGLS
+173 YLMMARRGLS
-183 RTSVSTGGVA
+183 RTSVSTGGVTA
-193 SNDSNSSNNNNF
+193 NDNNNN
-205 DNANGSTNNNT
+205 GNNNVD
-216 SNRSSNGG
+216 SSGNNNGGNNNLGSSNGDNG
-224 SGSDGNGTRIETDT
+224 NGNNSNGTRIETDS
-238 NSDYWTDLRDTLQ
+238 NNDYWTDLRDALQTL
-251 ILVGSG
+251 IGTG
-257 DGRAVITSPQAG
+257 EGRAVITSPQAG

-278 ELKAVREFLSQSESH
+278 ELKAVREFLDQSGEH
-293 LKRQVVLEARILEVA
+293 LKRQVVLEARILEVS
-308 LSEGYEQGVDWSGL
+308 LNEGYEQGVDWSGL
-322 TASWDGN
+322 SASWDGG
-329 KGIPTVAQP
+329 KGIT
-338 ILTAPGSDP
+338 G
-347 AYKLLNGAGSLGTSL
+347 GGSLMDS
-362 VGATNPIFKAI
+362 PIASTPNQIFRAL

-380 ITDGNFNVAVNLLKT
+380 ISDGNFNVAVSLLKT

-423 YYVTNASTTITT
+423 YFVTNASTTTT
-435 TPTGTDKTPNVEL
+435 TSGNSAPIVTPNVEL

-459 TPQIDEDGKVLLH
+459 TPQIDEAGRVLLH

-484 KVIDMGTTG
+484 KTINVGTADP
-493 GKLQLPLA
+493 LVLPLA
-501 KSSIRESD
+501 KSAIRESD

-570 VEKDTWQNELQRSS
+570 VEKDTWQKELQRSS

>member
-1 MGGARFVE
+1 
-9 FNCKSGRTN
+9 
-18 YMKKHHLC
+18 MKKHPFC
-26 LISVAVL
+26 LLPLALAV
-33 TAGCTSYRHPEPVQA
+33 AGCTTYRHPEPVQA
-48 KDALRHAMTEQ
+48 KDALKQAMSEQ
-59 SKAGALT
+59 SPTAPLT
-66 SVPKSVQSEL
+66 SLPPSVQSEL

-82 PQAISMPEPRLRI
+82 QQPMTIPEKRMRI

-122 VAGQISVEL
+122 VAGVISVEL
-131 KDVTLTEVLAV
+131 KDVTLQEALAT

-173 YLMMSRRGLS
+173 YLMMARRGLS
-183 RTSVSTGGVA
+183 RTSVSTGGVTA
-193 SNDSNSSNNNNF
+193 NDNNNGNNNNF
-205 DNANGSTNNNT
+205 DNGLNNSGNNNSQGNT
-216 SNRSSNGG
+216 A
-224 SGSDGNGTRIETDT
+224 SGDNNTNSNGTRIETDS
-238 NSDYWTDLRDTLQ
+238 NNDYWTDLRDALQTL
-251 ILVGSG
+251 IGTG
-257 DGRAVITSPQAG
+257 EGRAVITSPQAG

-278 ELKAVREFLSQSESH
+278 ELKAVREFLDQSGEH
-293 LKRQVVLEARILEVA
+293 LLRQVVLEARILEVS
-308 LSEGYEQGVDWSGL
+308 LNEGYEQGVDWSGL
-322 TASWDGN
+322 SASWDGG
-329 KGIPTVAQP
+329 KGIT
-338 ILTAPGSDP
+338 G
-347 AYKLLNGAGSLGTSL
+347 GGSLMDS
-362 VGATNPIFKAI
+362 PIASTPNQIFRAL

-380 ITDGNFNVAVNLLKT
+380 ISDGNFNVAVSLLKT

-423 YYVTNASTTITT
+423 YFVTNASTTTT
-435 TPTGTDKTPNVEL
+435 TSGTSAPIVTPNVEL

-459 TPQIDEDGKVLLH
+459 TPQIDEQGKVLLH

-477 IDTEEQN
+477 IDTEEQS
-484 KVIDMGTTG
+484 KTISVGTADP
-493 GKLQLPLA
+493 LVLPLA

-518 IIVIGGLMKTDKQ
+518 IIVIGGLMKTDRQ

-551 NRREST
+551 NRRESNR
-557 KKVELVIL
+557 KVELVIL

-570 VEKDTWQNELQRSS
+570 VEKDTWQKELQRSS

>member
-1 MGGARFVE
+1 
-9 FNCKSGRTN
+9 
-18 YMKKHHLC
+18 MKKHRLC
-26 LISVAVL
+26 LISVAMMA
-33 TAGCTSYRHPEPVQA
+33 AGCTTYQHPEPTQA
-48 KDALRHAMTEQ
+48 KDALKQAMNEQ
-59 SKAGALT
+59 QKQAAPLTAL
-66 SVPKSVQSEL
+66 PKSVQSEL

-82 PQAISMPEPRLRI
+82 QMPVGMPEKRLRI
-95 AAHDVDAV
+95 AAHDVEAV

-122 VAGQISVEL
+122 VAGLVSVEL
-131 KDVTLTEVLAV
+131 KDVTLPEVLAV

-154 GNVFHVYPA
+154 GNVFHIYPA

-183 RTSVSTGGVA
+183 RTSVSTGGVTA
-193 SNDSNSSNNNNF
+193 NDSNNSSDSSFDSASNNNS
-205 DNANGSTNNNT
+205 GSNSST
-216 SNRSSNGG
+216 SSNS
-224 SGSDGNGTRIETDT
+224 SGDNNNGTRIETDT
-238 NSDYWTDLRDTLQ
+238 NSDYWTDLRDSLQTL
-251 ILVGSG
+251 IGTG

-269 LVTVRAYPK
+269 LVTIRAYPK
-278 ELKAVREFLSQSESH
+278 ELKAVREFLTQSESH
-293 LKRQVVLEARILEVA
+293 LKRQVVLEARIIEVA
-308 LSEGYEQGVDWSGL
+308 LNEGYEQGVDWSGL
-322 TASWDGN
+322 SASWDGN
-329 KGIPTVAQP
+329 KGITGGKSLANTQLPSTPNQ
-338 ILTAPGSDP
+338 IFTA
-347 AYKLLNGAGSLGTSL
+347 L
-362 VGATNPIFKAI
+362 

-380 ITDGNFNVAVNLLKT
+380 ISDGNFNVAVNLLKT

-435 TPTGTDKTPNVEL
+435 TSTGTDKTPNVEL

-459 TPQIDEDGKVLLH
+459 TPQIDEEGKVLLH

-484 KVIDMGTTG
+484 KVIDMGTSG

-557 KKVELVIL
+557 KKVELVIM

-584 ELLDKWYPPKG
+584 ELLDKWYPAKG

>member
-1 MGGARFVE
+1 M
-9 FNCKSGRTN
+9 
-18 YMKKHHLC
+18 
-26 LISVAVL
+26 
-33 TAGCTSYRHPEPVQA
+33 AGCTTYRHPEPVQA
-48 KDALRHAMTEQ
+48 KDALKQAMSEQ
-59 SKAGALT
+59 SPTAPLT
-66 SVPKSVQSEL
+66 SLPPSVQSEL

-82 PQAISMPEPRLRI
+82 QQPMTIPEKRMRI

-122 VAGQISVEL
+122 VAGVISVEL
-131 KDVTLTEVLAV
+131 KDVTLQEALAT

-173 YLMMSRRGLS
+173 YLMMARRGLS
-183 RTSVSTGGVA
+183 RTSVSTGGVTA
-193 SNDSNSSNNNNF
+193 NDNNNGNNNNF
-205 DNANGSTNNNT
+205 DNGLNNSGNNNNQGNTANGDNNT
-216 SNRSSNGG
+216 NS
-224 SGSDGNGTRIETDT
+224 NGTRIETDS
-238 NSDYWTDLRDTLQ
+238 NNDYWTDLRDALQTL
-251 ILVGSG
+251 IGTG
-257 DGRAVITSPQAG
+257 EGRAVITSPQAG

-278 ELKAVREFLSQSESH
+278 ELKAVREFLDQSGEH
-293 LKRQVVLEARILEVA
+293 LKRQVVLEARILEVS
-308 LSEGYEQGVDWSGL
+308 LNEGYEQGVDWSGL
-322 TASWDGN
+322 SASWDGG
-329 KGIPTVAQP
+329 KGIT
-338 ILTAPGSDP
+338 G
-347 AYKLLNGAGSLGTSL
+347 GGSLMDS
-362 VGATNPIFKAI
+362 PIASTPNQIFRAL

-380 ITDGNFNVAVNLLKT
+380 ISDGNFNVAVSLLKT

-423 YYVTNASTTITT
+423 YFVTNASTTTT
-435 TPTGTDKTPNVEL
+435 TSGTSAPIVTPNVEL

-459 TPQIDEDGKVLLH
+459 TPQIDEQGKVLLH

-477 IDTEEQN
+477 IDTEEQSKTIN
-484 KVIDMGTTG
+484 VGTADP
-493 GKLQLPLA
+493 LVLPLA

-518 IIVIGGLMKTDKQ
+518 IIVIGGLMKTDRQ

-551 NRREST
+551 NRRESNR
-557 KKVELVIL
+557 KVELVIL

-570 VEKDTWQNELQRSS
+570 VEKDTWQKELQRSS

>member
-1 MGGARFVE
+1 
-9 FNCKSGRTN
+9 
-18 YMKKHHLC
+18 MKKHRLC
-26 LISVAVL
+26 LITVAMMA
-33 TAGCTSYRHPEPVQA
+33 AGCTTYQHPEPTQA
-48 KDALRHAMTEQ
+48 KDALKQAMNEQ
-59 SKAGALT
+59 QKQAAPLTAL
-66 SVPKSVQSEL
+66 PKSVQSEL

-82 PQAISMPEPRLRI
+82 QMPVGMPEKRLRI
-95 AAHDVDAV
+95 AAHDVEAV

-122 VAGQISVEL
+122 VAGLVSVEL
-131 KDVTLTEVLAV
+131 KDVTLPEVLAV

-154 GNVFHVYPA
+154 GNVFHIYPA

-183 RTSVSTGGVA
+183 RTSVSTGGVTA
-193 SNDSNSSNNNNF
+193 NDSNNSSDSSFDSASNNN
-205 DNANGSTNNNT
+205 STNNSSGN
-216 SNRSSNGG
+216 NSNGN
-224 SGSDGNGTRIETDT
+224 SSNGTRIETDT
-238 NSDYWTDLRDTLQ
+238 NSDYWTDLRDSLQTL
-251 ILVGSG
+251 IGTG

-269 LVTVRAYPK
+269 LVTIRAYPK
-278 ELKAVREFLSQSESH
+278 ELKAVREFLNQSDSH
-293 LKRQVVLEARILEVA
+293 LKRQVVLEARIIEVA
-308 LSEGYEQGVDWSGL
+308 LNEGYEQGVDWSGL
-322 TASWDGN
+322 SASWDGN
-329 KGIPTVAQP
+329 KGIT
-338 ILTAPGSDP
+338 G
-347 AYKLLNGAGSLGTSL
+347 GGSLANTQL
-362 VGATNPIFKAI
+362 PTTPNQIFTAL
-373 GGGAGFT
+373 GGGAGFKVS
-380 ITDGNFNVAVNLLKT
+380 DGNFNVAINLLKT

-423 YYVTNASTTITT
+423 YFVTNASTTTVSTT
-435 TPTGTDKTPNVEL
+435 SGDRTTPNVEL
-448 TPFFSGIALDV
+448 TPFFSGISLDV
-459 TPQIDEDGKVLLH
+459 TPQIDEEGKVLLH

-477 IDTEEQN
+477 IDTEEQTKTI
-484 KVIDMGTTG
+484 KVTDSDT
-493 GKLQLPLA
+493 LVLPLA

-557 KKVELVIL
+557 KKVELVIM

-584 ELLDKWYPPKG
+584 ELLDKWYPAKG

>member
-1 MGGARFVE
+1 
-9 FNCKSGRTN
+9 
-18 YMKKHHLC
+18 MKKHHLC
-26 LISVAVL
+26 LISAAVL

-59 SKAGALT
+59 NKGGALT

-193 SNDSNSSNNNNF
+193 SNDNNSSNNNNF
-205 DNANGSTNNNT
+205 DNANNNST
-216 SNRSSNGG
+216 SNRSSNGN
-224 SGSDGNGTRIETDT
+224 SNSDSNGTRIETDT

-251 ILVGSG
+251 TLIGSG

-269 LVTVRAYPK
+269 LVTIRAYPK
-278 ELKAVREFLSQSESH
+278 ELKAVREFLNQSESH

-308 LSEGYEQGVDWSGL
+308 LNEGYEQGVDWSGL
-322 TASWDGN
+322 SASWDGN
-329 KGIPTVAQP
+329 KGIT
-338 ILTAPGSDP
+338 G
-347 AYKLLNGAGSLGTSL
+347 GGSLTPSTI
-362 VGATNPIFKAI
+362 ANTPNQIFSAL
-373 GGGAGFT
+373 GGGAGFK
-380 ITDGNFNVAVNLLKT
+380 ISDGNFNVAVNLLKT

-423 YYVTNASTTITT
+423 YFVTNASTTTT
-435 TPTGTDKTPNVEL
+435 TSGTSAPIVTPNVEL

-459 TPQIDEDGKVLLH
+459 TPQIDEEGKVLLH

-477 IDTEEQN
+477 IDTEEQ
-484 KVIDMGTTG
+484 KKTIDVGTADP
-493 GKLQLPLA
+493 LILPLA

>member
-1 MGGARFVE
+1 
-9 FNCKSGRTN
+9 
-18 YMKKHHLC
+18 MKKNHLC

-33 TAGCTSYRHPEPVQA
+33 AAGCTSYRHPEPVQA
-48 KDALRHAMTEQ
+48 KDALKHAMTEQ
-59 SKAGALT
+59 NKVGALAT
-66 SVPKSVQSEL
+66 VPKSVQSEL
-76 LQLNRP
+76 LQMNRP
-82 PQAISMPEPRLRI
+82 PQAISMPEQRLRI
-95 AAHDVDAV
+95 AAHDVEAV

-122 VAGQISVEL
+122 VGGLVSVEL
-131 KDVTLTEVLAV
+131 KDVTLPEVLAV

-183 RTSVSTGGVA
+183 RTSVSTGGVTA
-193 SNDSNSSNNNNF
+193 NDNNSNNGGINSSSNAEISFNQNGTGISSNSS
-205 DNANGSTNNNT
+205 TQTT
-216 SNRSSNGG
+216 SN
-224 SGSDGNGTRIETDT
+224 GTQIETGT
-238 NSDYWTDLRDTLQ
+238 NSDYWTDLRTSLEML
-251 ILVGSG
+251 IGSG

-269 LVTVRAYPK
+269 LVTIRAYPK
-278 ELKAVREFLSQSESH
+278 ELKAVREFLSQSETH
-293 LKRQVVLEARILEVA
+293 LKRQVVLEARIMEVA

-322 TASWDGN
+322 SASWDGN
-329 KGIPTVAQP
+329 KGIT
-338 ILTAPGSDP
+338 G
-347 AYKLLNGAGSLGTSL
+347 GGSLSPTQL
-362 VGATNPIFKAI
+362 PTTPNQIFTALR
-373 GGGAGFT
+373 GGAGFK
-380 ITDGNFNVAVNLLKT
+380 ISDGNFNVAVNLLKT

-423 YYVTNASTTITT
+423 YFVTNATTTITST
-435 TPTGTDKTPNVEL
+435 TTGSERTPNVEL

-459 TPQIDEDGKVLLH
+459 TPQIDEEGRVLLH

-484 KVIDMGTTG
+484 KTIDLGTTG
-493 GKLQLPLA
+493 GKMTLPLA

-537 PLLGDIPWVGEAFT
+537 PLLGDIPWIGEAFT

-557 KKVELVIL
+557 KKVELVIM

-570 VEKDTWQNELQRSS
+570 VEKDTWQNELKRSAD
-584 ELLDKWYPPKG
+584 LLDKWYPPKG

>member
-1 MGGARFVE
+1 
-9 FNCKSGRTN
+9 
-18 YMKKHHLC
+18 MKKHHFC
-26 LISVAVL
+26 LLPLALAVA
-33 TAGCTSYRHPEPVQA
+33 ACTSYQHPEPVQA
-48 KDALRHAMTEQ
+48 KDALKQAMKEQ
-59 SKAGALT
+59 TPTAPLT
-66 SVPKSVQSEL
+66 TLPPSVQSEL

-82 PQAISMPEPRLRI
+82 QQPLAVPEKRLRI

-122 VAGQISVEL
+122 VAGAISVEL
-131 KDVTLTEVLAV
+131 KDVTLQEALAT

-173 YLMMSRRGLS
+173 YLMMARRGLS
-183 RTSVSTGGVA
+183 RTSVSTGGVTA
-193 SNDSNSSNNNNF
+193 NDNNNNGNNNF
-205 DNANGSTNNNT
+205 DSSGNNNNGNN
-216 SNRSSNGG
+216 SLGSSNGDNG
-224 SGSDGNGTRIETDT
+224 NSNNSNGTRIETDS
-238 NSDYWTDLRDTLQ
+238 NNDYWSDLRDALQTL
-251 ILVGSG
+251 IGTG
-257 DGRAVITSPQAG
+257 EGRAVITSPQAG
-269 LVTVRAYPK
+269 LITVRAYPK
-278 ELKAVREFLSQSESH
+278 ELKAVREFLDQSGEH

-308 LSEGYEQGVDWSGL
+308 LNEGYEQGVDWSGL
-322 TASWDGN
+322 SASWDGN
-329 KGIPTVAQP
+329 KGIT
-338 ILTAPGSDP
+338 G
-347 AYKLLNGAGSLGTSL
+347 GGSLLDS
-362 VGATNPIFKAI
+362 PIASTPNQIFRAL

-380 ITDGNFNVAVNLLKT
+380 ISDGNFNVAVSLLKT

-423 YYVTNASTTITT
+423 YFVTNASTTTT
-435 TPTGTDKTPNVEL
+435 TSGNSAPIVTPNVEL

-459 TPQIDEDGKVLLH
+459 TPQIDEAGRVLLH

-477 IDTEEQN
+477 IDTEEQSKTIN
-484 KVIDMGTTG
+484 VGTADP
-493 GKLQLPLA
+493 LVLPLA

-570 VEKDTWQNELQRSS
+570 VEKDTWQKELQRSS

>member
-1 MGGARFVE
+1 
-9 FNCKSGRTN
+9 
-18 YMKKHHLC
+18 MKKHRLC
-26 LISVAVL
+26 LITVAMMA
-33 TAGCTSYRHPEPVQA
+33 AGCTTYQHPEPTQA
-48 KDALRHAMTEQ
+48 KDALKQAMNEQ
-59 SKAGALT
+59 QKQAAPLTAL
-66 SVPKSVQSEL
+66 PKSVQSEL

-82 PQAISMPEPRLRI
+82 QMPVGMPEKRLRI
-95 AAHDVDAV
+95 AAHDVEAV

-122 VAGQISVEL
+122 VAGLVSVEL
-131 KDVTLTEVLAV
+131 KDVTLPEVLAV

-154 GNVFHVYPA
+154 GNVFHIYPA

-183 RTSVSTGGVA
+183 RTSVSTGGVTANDNNNGSNNSSFDSA
-193 SNDSNSSNNNNF
+193 SNNSGSNSS
-205 DNANGSTNNNT
+205 
-216 SNRSSNGG
+216 SSNNS
-224 SGSDGNGTRIETDT
+224 SGDNSNGTRIETDT
-238 NSDYWTDLRDTLQ
+238 NSDYWTDLRDSLQTL
-251 ILVGSG
+251 IGTG

-269 LVTVRAYPK
+269 LVTIRAYPK
-278 ELKAVREFLSQSESH
+278 ELKAVREFLNQSDSH
-293 LKRQVVLEARILEVA
+293 LKRQVVLEARIIEVA
-308 LSEGYEQGVDWSGL
+308 LNEGYEQGVDWSGL
-322 TASWDGN
+322 SASWDGN
-329 KGIPTVAQP
+329 KGIT
-338 ILTAPGSDP
+338 G
-347 AYKLLNGAGSLGTSL
+347 GGSLANTQL
-362 VGATNPIFKAI
+362 PTTPNQIFTAL
-373 GGGAGFT
+373 GGGAGFKVS
-380 ITDGNFNVAVNLLKT
+380 DGNFNVAVNLLKT

-423 YYVTNASTTITT
+423 YFVTNASTTTVSTT
-435 TPTGTDKTPNVEL
+435 SGDRTTPNVEL
-448 TPFFSGIALDV
+448 TPFFSGISLDV
-459 TPQIDEDGKVLLH
+459 TPQIDEEGKVLLH

-477 IDTEEQN
+477 IDTEEQTKTI
-484 KVIDMGTTG
+484 KVTDSDT
-493 GKLQLPLA
+493 LVLPLA

-557 KKVELVIL
+557 KKVELVIM

-584 ELLDKWYPPKG
+584 ELLDKWYPAKG

>member
-1 MGGARFVE
+1 
-9 FNCKSGRTN
+9 
-18 YMKKHHLC
+18 MKKHHLC
-26 LISVAVL
+26 LISAAVL

-59 SKAGALT
+59 NKGGALT

-183 RTSVSTGGVA
+183 RTSVSTGGVTA
-193 SNDSNSSNNNNF
+193 NDNNGNSNSF
-205 DNANGSTNNNT
+205 DNANGSNNSTSN
-216 SNRSSNGG
+216 SNRSSNG
-224 SGSDGNGTRIETDT
+224 SSNSDSNGTRIETDT
-238 NSDYWTDLRDTLQ
+238 SSDYWTDLRDTLQ
-251 ILVGSG
+251 TLIGSG

-269 LVTVRAYPK
+269 LVTIRAYPK
-278 ELKAVREFLSQSESH
+278 ELKAVREFLNQSESH

-308 LSEGYEQGVDWSGL
+308 LNEGYEQGVDWSGL
-322 TASWDGN
+322 SASWDGN
-329 KGIPTVAQP
+329 KGITGGGSATPSQLPTTPNQ
-338 ILTAPGSDP
+338 
-347 AYKLLNGAGSLGTSL
+347 
-362 VGATNPIFKAI
+362 IFSAL
-373 GGGAGFT
+373 GGGAGFK
-380 ITDGNFNVAVNLLKT
+380 ISDGNFNVAVNLLKT

-423 YYVTNASTTITT
+423 YFVTNASTTTT
-435 TPTGTDKTPNVEL
+435 TSGTSAPIVTPNVEL

-459 TPQIDEDGKVLLH
+459 TPQIDEEGKVLLH

-477 IDTEEQN
+477 IDTEEQ
-484 KVIDMGTTG
+484 KKTIDVGTADP
-493 GKLQLPLA
+493 LILPLA

>member
-1 MGGARFVE
+1 
-9 FNCKSGRTN
+9 
-18 YMKKHHLC
+18 MKKHPFC
-26 LISVAVL
+26 LLPLALAV
-33 TAGCTSYRHPEPVQA
+33 AGCTTYRHPEPVQA
-48 KDALRHAMTEQ
+48 KDALKQAMSEQ
-59 SKAGALT
+59 SPTAPLT
-66 SVPKSVQSEL
+66 SLPPSVQSEL

-82 PQAISMPEPRLRI
+82 QQPMTIPEKRMRI

-122 VAGQISVEL
+122 VAGVISVEL
-131 KDVTLTEVLAV
+131 KDVTLQEALAT

-173 YLMMSRRGLS
+173 YLMMARRGLS
-183 RTSVSTGGVA
+183 RTSVSTGGVTA
-193 SNDSNSSNNNNF
+193 NDNNNGNNNNF
-205 DNANGSTNNNT
+205 DNGLNNSGNNNSQGNT
-216 SNRSSNGG
+216 A
-224 SGSDGNGTRIETDT
+224 SGDNNTNSNGTRIETDS
-238 NSDYWTDLRDTLQ
+238 NNDYWTDLRDALQTL
-251 ILVGSG
+251 IGTG
-257 DGRAVITSPQAG
+257 EGRAVITSPQAG

-278 ELKAVREFLSQSESH
+278 ELKAVREFLDQSGEH
-293 LKRQVVLEARILEVA
+293 LKRQVVLEAWILEVS
-308 LSEGYEQGVDWSGL
+308 LNEGYEQGVDWSGL
-322 TASWDGN
+322 SASWDGG
-329 KGIPTVAQP
+329 KGIT
-338 ILTAPGSDP
+338 G
-347 AYKLLNGAGSLGTSL
+347 GGSLMDS
-362 VGATNPIFKAI
+362 PIASTPNQIFRAL

-380 ITDGNFNVAVNLLKT
+380 ISDGNFNVAVSLLKT

-423 YYVTNASTTITT
+423 YFVTNASTTTT
-435 TPTGTDKTPNVEL
+435 TSGTSAPIVTPNVEL

-459 TPQIDEDGKVLLH
+459 TPQIDEQGKVLLH

-477 IDTEEQN
+477 IDTEEQS
-484 KVIDMGTTG
+484 KTISVGTADP
-493 GKLQLPLA
+493 LVLPLA

-518 IIVIGGLMKTDKQ
+518 IIVIGGLMKTDRQ

-551 NRREST
+551 NRRESNR
-557 KKVELVIL
+557 KVELVIL

-570 VEKDTWQNELQRSS
+570 VEKDTWQKELQRSS